1 MGSECHTSE
10 APPVVRGQRVD
21 DEVLL
26 AAAKDC
32 VLAVG
37 VRRTTLT
44 EVARRARVSR
54 MTLYRRFPDVTSLV
68 AALLTREFRGLLSA
82 VAAEAATEPNARA
95 RLVAG
100 AVAAGHAVAVNPLM
114 RTILEVDPELLLP
127 YLVQRVG
134 STQRLAEQFLRE
146 QVLAGH
152 ADGSVRPGDVAAQCR
167 LLFLMV
173 QSVVFS
179 LRLAVAEPDETGLL
193 AELRHGLDAVLRP

>member
-1 MGSECHTSE
+1 MASECHTSE

-32 VLAVG
+32 VLDVG

-82 VAAEAATEPNARA
+82 VASASANLPSARE

-100 AVAAGHAVAVNPLM
+100 AVAAGREVAHNPLM

-127 YLVQRVG
+127 YLVQRMG

-146 QVLAGH
+146 QVLAGQ
-152 ADGSVRPGDVAAQCR
+152 ADGSVRAGDVAAQCR

-173 QSVVFS
+173 QSVVFA
-179 LRLAVAEPDETGLL
+179 LRLAVAEPDEAALL

>member
-1 MGSECHTSE
+1 MTSKCHTPSV
-10 APPVVRGQRVD
+10 PQPVRGQRVD

-37 VRRTTLT
+37 VRRTTLA

-68 AALLTREFRGLLSA
+68 AALLTREFRGLLA
-82 VAAEAATEPNARA
+82 GVAAGAAELPSARE

-100 AVAAGHAVAVNPLM
+100 AVAACREVAHNPLM

-146 QVLAGH
+146 QVLAGQ
-152 ADGSVRPGDVAAQCR
+152 ADGSVRAGDVAAQCR
-167 LLFLMV
+167 LLFLMA

-179 LRLAVAEPDETGLL
+179 LRLAAADPGEAALL
-193 AELRHGLDAVLRP
+193 AELRHGLDAVLKP

>member
-1 MGSECHTSE
+1 MTSECHTSE
-10 APPVVRGQRVD
+10 APPSPRGVRVD

-44 EVARRARVSR
+44 EVARRAKVSR

-68 AALLTREFRGLLSA
+68 AALLTREFSGLLGEVA
-82 VAAEAATEPNARA
+82 AAEAGKPSARE

-100 AVAAGHAVAVNPLM
+100 AVTAARHLAVNPLM
-114 RTILEVDPELLLP
+114 RTVLDVDPELLLP

-146 QVLAGH
+146 QVAAGH

-179 LRLAVAEPDETGLL
+179 LRLADGEPDQGGLL
-193 AELRHGLDAVLRP
+193 AELHHGLDAVLRP